1 MSKLAT
7 KLTKEDINWRDNTI
21 VLCDGAK
28 YQTNKES
35 VNYMKG
41 LGFKVCISAPY
52 SYASSPIEYAFGYF
66 KSVDLNP
73 ERLKTGKK

>member
-1 MSKLAT
+1 MSKLAA

-35 VNYMKG
+35 VNYMKALVAWAAKSFSG
-41 LGFKVCISAPY
+41 LQVNEGYNYTFKKANSLVAIVAIKY
-52 SYASSPIEYAFGYF
+52 
-66 KSVDLNP
+66 
-73 ERLKTGKK
+73 